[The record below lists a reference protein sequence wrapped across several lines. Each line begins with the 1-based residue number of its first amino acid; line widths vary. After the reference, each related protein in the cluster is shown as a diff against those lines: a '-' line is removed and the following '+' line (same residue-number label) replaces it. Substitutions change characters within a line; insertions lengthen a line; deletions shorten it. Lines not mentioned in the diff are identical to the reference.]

1 MGPDPLS
8 YEQGLRLE
16 SGKRRREE
24 VDPLRPRSR
33 FAPVTIA
40 LLGLMLAG
48 AAQPQYVTIMHF
60 NDLHGQLLPFESG
73 DRGEVGGIARL
84 ATLVEETRA
93 WNAPHHVFT
102 LLLEAGDILQGTP
115 LSTVF
120 QGEPDFTCL
129 NMMGVD
135 VMTIGNHEFDFGQ
148 DNLNARVRQAHF
160 PIISANVRRAQDG
173 KPLAPPSVTLD
184 VDGVKALVFGLT
196 SKDTP
201 IESAAKNVAGLEFLD
216 PIEVARQ
223 IVEAN
228 RTECPIIMAL
238 THIGLNEDIAL
249 AKAVPGID
257 IIVGA
262 HSHDALPQPMRV
274 GDTLICQAG
283 SKGAYLGQLDAFFAN
298 GDVAKYRGFLRPTDA
313 AVTPDPAVAKVA
325 QTYADRL
332 GTKIKRVL
340 ATSKVPLNGDRDTLR
355 SRETNLGDLLCNLCR
370 SYAQADVALLNGGGI
385 RASIDAGPITV
396 EEVMLVLPFGNQV
409 ATVEV
414 TGEVLLEALQHNASL
429 PRPDG
434 GFLQVSGLSMTI
446 HGNDVRDVKVGG
458 QPLDPA
464 KTYKVVLPDFL
475 LTGGNGFTMFA
486 KGTDPRFLG
495 TTIDAIVVEGLETM
509 QTVDQETDGR
519 IVVEE

>member
-1 MGPDPLS
+1 MIR
-8 YEQGLRLE
+8 QT
-16 SGKRRREE
+16 
-24 VDPLRPRSR
+24 R
-33 FAPVTIA
+33 FALWIA
-40 LLGLMLAG
+40 LLIALTGI
-48 AAQPQYVTIMHF
+48 AQPQYVTILHF
-60 NDLHGQLLPFESG
+60 NDFHGQLLPVEG
-73 DRGEVGGIARL
+73 KDKAETGGMARL
-84 ATLVEETRA
+84 ATMVKETRA
-93 WNAPHHVFT
+93 WNGPHHVTT

-120 QGEPDFTCL
+120 HGEPDFTCL

-135 VMTIGNHEFDFGQ
+135 VMTVGNHEVDFGQ
-148 DNLNARVRQAHF
+148 DNLKARGNQARF
-160 PIISANVRRAQDG
+160 PIISANIRYADTK
-173 KPLAPPSVTLD
+173 KPLAPPTVAFD
-184 VDGVKALVFGLT
+184 VGGVKALIFGLT

-201 IESAAKNVAGLEFLD
+201 IESAAKNVVGLEFLD
-216 PIEVARQ
+216 PTDVARQ

-228 RTECPIIMAL
+228 RDQYPIIIAL
-238 THIGLNEDIAL
+238 THIGLNEDLAL

-257 IIVGA
+257 IIIGA
-262 HSHDALPQPMRV
+262 HSHDAVQEPMQV
-274 GDTLICQAG
+274 GDTLVCQAG

-313 AVTPDPAVAKVA
+313 TVKPDPAVAKIV

-332 GTKIKRVL
+332 GSKIKRVV
-340 ATSKVPLNGDRDTLR
+340 ATSKAPLNGDRDTLR
-355 SRETNLGDLLCNLCR
+355 SRETNLGDLLSDLCR
-370 SYAQADVALLNGGGI
+370 TYAQADVALLNGGGI
-385 RASIDAGPITV
+385 RASIDEGPITV
-396 EEVMLVLPFGNQV
+396 EEIMVVLPFGNQV

-414 TGEVLLEALQHNASL
+414 TGAVLLEALQHNASL

-434 GFLQVSGLSMTI
+434 GFLQVSGLSMVI
-446 HGNDVRDVKVGG
+446 RGKDVRDVKVGG

-495 TTIDAIVVEGLETM
+495 TTIDAIVLEGLETLK
-509 QTVDQETDGR
+509 TVDPKVDGR